1 MDIIIF
7 SHESDY
13 TITNKTLLDSDEV
26 HKKNQFCKRLPDVI
40 VLGVKKCGTIT
51 LGKQNK
57 IELNEQSTRL
67 LFESTVI
74 E

>member
-1 MDIIIF
+1 MEIIIF
-7 SHESDY
+7 SHESDS
-13 TITNKTLLDSDEV
+13 TITNKTLLDLDEV
-26 HKKNQFCKRLPDVI
+26 HKKIQFCKRLPDVI
-40 VLGVKKCGTIT
+40 ILGVKKCGTIT

-67 LFESTVI
+67 LFDSTVI